1 MRQLIILLVIEI
13 FIPIDIV
20 FFIILSYFVIFKES
34 YTTKNIKIK
43 CHFVKDHVEKGGFC
57 T

>member
-34 YTTKNIKIK
+34 YSTKK
-43 CHFVKDHVEKGGFC
+43 H
-57 T
+57 